1 MGRRVFRGDILK
13 GMFELWIIMYYI
25 IIIGLFT
32 GVVYSFFAIWRIMKA
47 QESIAESMQ
56 EVIALL
62 KDNNINKKI
71 E

>member
-1 MGRRVFRGDILK
+1 
-13 GMFELWIIMYYI
+13 MYYI